1 MLGTAVSDVTEN
13 KKKKISKLASRFRNT
28 DVLFIAVIL
37 IITVVV
43 SGVMVFSFV
52 DGASM
57 DYVRFYTTESVD
69 ILQSHL
75 SNELSLVQHMSQSAD
90 IIEWFSDETNQEKK
104 NAAFDRM
111 VLFADILQSG
121 RLNFVMMGSLNEYF
135 VDGNSSADNL
145 IPVRTLN
152 SDDPYSRWFF
162 DTVGAFF
169 DFTLNVDINQETG
182 ERRLWIN
189 HKVVKDGRTVGVFC
203 SALKYD
209 EIFED
214 LFGHYDINSVKG
226 FVIDHRGVIK
236 LDSTK
241 QLTEIIDTGTSIVMD
256 NHILSVSSDNAL
268 ISAINKFQ
276 RDPQI
281 FSGRTAPDVV
291 RLSEGDYRFLSLAP
305 VPDTSWMIVTFFNSG
320 ALFDAT
326 RVLPPII
333 VVVLAFIIYAVLN
346 SVIIRRMLFKPLE
359 QFTLSVSESDKNIRT
374 IYGADRDDEI
384 GALARET
391 QETWKRL
398 NENSVALQVA
408 AEKADAANRSK
419 SEFLANMSH
428 EIRTPMNS
436 IVGFSELAMDDNI
449 PPRTK
454 EYLSKIMDN
463 SEWLLQIINDILD
476 ISKIESG
483 KMELESIPFDLSEIF
498 ASCRIVILPKALEKG
513 LKLYFYAEP
522 SVGKRL
528 YGDPMRLRQ
537 VIVNLLSNSVKF
549 TNSGMVKI
557 HAVVK
562 EKSDD
567 NVTISFEVK
576 DSGIGMSAEQLKI
589 IFDPFSQAE
598 SGTTRKY
605 GGSGLGLAITKNII
619 EMMGGTLNVES
630 TLGVGSKFSFDI
642 VFKSVDI
649 DTDTDTYKYT
659 AFKDIKK
666 PMFKGE
672 VLVFEDNAMNQQVI
686 SEHLERVGLKSVI
699 AKNGKVGLDMIK
711 SRLDNNEK
719 LFDLIL
725 MDIHMPVM
733 DGLEASAKIT
743 TLGIETPIIAMTA
756 NVMANDR
763 EIYNEAGM
771 HDIVGKPFTSQ
782 ELWRGLMK
790 FLTPVDMH
798 KESSYLNEQIDE
810 NIRKKLI
817 NHFVKNNK
825 NKFEEIK
832 SAINSKDIVL
842 AHRLTHTLKSNAGQ
856 LNKTLLQQAAE
867 VVEENLKNGENNV
880 TKNQLDVLKL
890 ELSEVLTELEPLIEE
905 ETHQSAEDVI
915 INISSLRKLFG
926 ALEPLLD
933 DSNPECLTHVDELLH
948 IPGCEELIKQIEDF
962 EFQLASKTLIKLKKE
977 FFDE

>member
-1 MLGTAVSDVTEN
+1 MFGTAISDAPEN
-13 KKKKISKLASRFRNT
+13 KKKKIDKLASRFRNT
-28 DVLFIAVIL
+28 DVIFIAVIL

-43 SGVMVFSFV
+43 SGIMVFSFV
-52 DGASM
+52 ESASM

-69 ILQSHL
+69 ILQTHL

-90 IIEWFSDETNQEKK
+90 IIEWFSDETDIEKK
-104 NAAFDRM
+104 NAAFNKM

-121 RLNFVMMGSLNEYF
+121 RLSFVMMSSLNEYMI
-135 VDGNSSADNL
+135 DGNTSVDDL
-145 IPVRTLN
+145 LPVRKLN

-169 DFTLNVDINQETG
+169 DFTLNVDINLETN

-209 EIFED
+209 EIFDD

-226 FVIDHRGVIK
+226 FVIDHRGIIK

-241 QLTEIIDTGTSIVMD
+241 QLSEIIDTGTSIIMD
-256 NHILSVSSDNAL
+256 NHILSVSSEDAL
-268 ISAINKFQ
+268 ISTINKYQ

-281 FSGRTAPDVV
+281 FSGRTVPDVV
-291 RLSEGDYRFLSLAP
+291 RLSEGDYRFLSIAP

-346 SVIIRRMLFKPLE
+346 SVIIKRMLFKPLE
-359 QFTLSVSESDKNIRT
+359 KFTLSVSESDKNIRT
-374 IYGADRDDEI
+374 IYGTDRNDEI

-398 NENSVALQVA
+398 SENSVALQVA
-408 AEKADAANRSK
+408 AEKADTANRSK

-436 IVGFSELAMDDNI
+436 IIGFSELAMDDSI
-449 PPRTK
+449 PPKTK
-454 EYLSKIMDN
+454 EYLSRIMEN

-576 DSGIGMSAEQLKI
+576 DSGIGMSAEQLKV

-619 EMMGGTLNVES
+619 EMMGGTLSVES

-642 VFKSVDI
+642 IFKSVDI
-649 DTDTDTYKYT
+649 NTDTDNYKYT
-659 AFKDIKK
+659 AFKDLKK
-666 PMFKGE
+666 PMFSGE

-699 AKNGKVGLDMIK
+699 AKNGKIGVDMIK
-711 SRLDNNEK
+711 NRLDNNEK

-743 TLGIETPIIAMTA
+743 ALGIETPIIAMTA

-771 HDIVGKPFTSQ
+771 NDIVGKPFTSQ

-790 FLTPVDMH
+790 FLTPVDIH
-798 KESSYLNEQIDE
+798 KESSFANEQIEE

-825 NKFEEIK
+825 NKFEEIHN
-832 SAINSKDIVL
+832 AINAKDIVL

-890 ELSEVLTELEPLIEE
+890 ELSEVLTELEPLIEDE
-905 ETHQSAEDVI
+905 PHQSAEDVI
-915 INISSLRKLFG
+915 IDISSLRKLFG
-926 ALEPLLD
+926 TLEPLLD
-933 DSNPECLTHVDELLH
+933 DSNPDCLSYVDELLH